1 MENFDSNLSWQ
12 NLHDFCLA
20 WMMNEPKSDMKE
32 WWEEL
37 GWDFEEF
44 RCKAKSQ
51 KWWVTSMQ
59 EISEWCP
66 PNPFKVF
73 EEPSELTL
81 YQVQELLYSEDANPN
96 HVNRCLEMMIACT
109 KYVAAN
115 STQKAKTNGN

>member
-1 MENFDSNLSWQ
+1 MSQIDNNCYWQ

-44 RCKAKSQ
+44 RDKAKSQ

-73 EEPSELTL
+73 LDPTTLTL
-81 YQVQELLYSEDANPN
+81 CQVQEMISQDYDPV
-96 HVNRCLEMMIACT
+96 HVNRCLEMMVNCT

-115 STQKAKTNGN
+115 LHSKGEEK